1 MLDGKD
7 ALSVN
12 PWVRLARYLWPHR
25 RQVILSLMFGV
36 VAAALWGAELLLT
49 FPMVT
54 VFVEGRSL
62 DTYLREE
69 VAAAQADMDEATT
82 NLDQLAHQIAAL
94 VGKTGQEHIDHRV
107 ALLKEQSRQQ
117 RKLNQSSWHLWAL
130 TWAQSQVMPWLPR
143 DAFRLL
149 VVLFGLLV
157 VTTLLKG
164 ACCYGQDLW
173 AGSLA
178 ELCVIDL
185 RAAMFRQL
193 LRQDPQSIELESG
206 PRLLSGMTYD
216 LQGLA
221 HGLTTVGGRI
231 VREPLKALV
240 CIGAAFSLNWQ
251 LTTLSLLFV
260 PLAGWLFHQLGRR
273 LKRAVHRVLDT
284 MARIYRFLEQTFSNS
299 RVVLAYQMQG
309 PLRREFQQQ
318 NRSFYRQS
326 LKIVKIDAL
335 TNPITE
341 FFGMLAVIVAVLPGA
356 YLVLRNTQGI
366 WGIRLSNGP
375 LSVSELITL
384 YALLVGVLD
393 PVRKFSKYFT
403 TIKQCGSSLERVF
416 AQMDRPTLVQQA
428 ETAAWLPPLMSSVEF
443 RDVHFHYAGQ
453 EAQTGERAGVLHDV
467 SLTIHAGQ
475 TVAFVGPNGSGKS
488 TLVGLLPRF
497 YDPTEGAVLIDG
509 NDLRSV
515 RLRDL
520 RRQIA
525 LVPQEAAL
533 FDNTIAENIRYG
545 RPEAT
550 REEILSAAAAAHVL
564 EFSEQFPEGLET
576 RVGERGR
583 ALSGGQRQRVAL
595 ARAFLRNPRIL
606 ILDEPTAAIDAH
618 SEQLI
623 HHALQ
628 KFLQGRTAFLIT
640 HQLGPAALAYVTK
653 IVVLDRGQ
661 VVGVGS
667 HAELRETCP
676 IYQRLCGVS
685 GRLAA

>member
-1 MLDGKD
+1 
-7 ALSVN
+7 VN
-12 PWVRLARYLWPHR
+12 PWVRLARYLWPYR
-25 RQVILSLMFGV
+25 RQVILSLVFGV
-36 VAAALWGAELLLT
+36 GAAALWGAELLLT

-62 DTYLREE
+62 EMYLHEEIASAQTALDEAGRELDQ
-69 VAAAQADMDEATT
+69 VAAK
-82 NLDQLAHQIAAL
+82 IAAL
-94 VGKTGQEHIDHRV
+94 GATTDPDVINRRV
-107 ALLKEQSRQQ
+107 TLLKEQSRQEQ
-117 RKLNQSSWHLWAL
+117 KRNRESWHLWTL
-130 TWAQSQVMPWLPR
+130 SWTQSQLLPWLPR
-143 DAFRLL
+143 DSFRLL
-149 VVLFGLLV
+149 GLLFGLLV
-157 VTTLLKG
+157 VTTSLKG
-164 ACCYGQDLW
+164 VCSYAQDMW

-185 RAAMFRQL
+185 RSALFRKL
-193 LRQDPQSIELESG
+193 LAQDPQSIELESG
-206 PRLLSGMTYD
+206 PRLLSGLTYD

-231 VREPLKALV
+231 IREPLKAVV
-240 CIGAAFSLNWQ
+240 CLAAAFCLNWQ
-251 LTTLSLLFV
+251 LTALSLLFV
-260 PLAGWLFHQLGRR
+260 PIAGWLFHQLGQR

-284 MARIYRFLEQTFSNS
+284 MARIYRFLEQTFSNH
-299 RVVLAYQMQG
+299 RVVQAYDMAG
-309 PLRREFQQQ
+309 TLRREFQLH
-318 NRSFYRQS
+318 NRNFYRQS

-341 FFGMLAVIVAVLPGA
+341 VCGMAAIILAVLPGA
-356 YLVLRNTQGI
+356 YLVLRDTQSL
-366 WGIRLSNGP
+366 WGVRLTTGP

-416 AQMDRPTLVQQA
+416 AQMDRTPLVQQPD
-428 ETAAWLPPLMSSVEF
+428 TAAWLPPMTSSIEL

-453 EAQTGERAGVLHDV
+453 DHTTAAERTGVLHDV
-467 SLTIHAGQ
+467 SLSIPAGQ

-509 NDLRSV
+509 NDLRHV

-525 LVPQEAAL
+525 VVPQDAAL
-533 FDNTIAENIRYG
+533 FDDTIAENIRYG
-545 RPEAT
+545 NPTASRDA
-550 REEILSAAAAAHVL
+550 IIAAAAAAHVL
-564 EFSEQFPEGLET
+564 DFSEQFPDGLET

-595 ARAFLRNPRIL
+595 ARAFVRDPRIL

-618 SEQLI
+618 SERLI
-623 HHALQ
+623 HQALQ
-628 KFLQGRTAFLIT
+628 RFARGRTVLLIT
-640 HQLGPAALAYVTK
+640 HQLGPAALAYVNQ

-667 HAELRETCP
+667 HADLRETCP
-676 IYQRLCGVS
+676 IYQRLCGTAA
-685 GRLAA
+685 RLAA